1 MKSVV
6 SRYQAVENEL
16 AAAIAACGRRRDEVL
31 LLPVSKTV
39 SAECIAELYEY
50 GIRCFGENRAAVLC
64 AKAAVLPEDILW
76 HFIGPLQ
83 SNKVRKVVQCAAM
96 VHSIDNTDIL
106 ERFDRIVG
114 EEGKRTEFLIEVNIS
129 GEASKGGVAPNE
141 LDDLAARSAAARH
154 AVWKGLMTM
163 APLGADDKTLRD
175 IFGSLTAERDRLSK
189 LFKLDLPV
197 LSMGMSGD
205 YRVAVACGSTLVRL
219 GTCIFSGEKSR

>member
-1 MKSVV
+1 MSSVV
-6 SRYQAVENEL
+6 SRYQAVEKEL
-16 AAAIAACGRRRDEVL
+16 AAALAACGRRRDEVL

-39 SAECIAELYEY
+39 TAECIAELYGY

-64 AKAAVLPEDILW
+64 AKAAALPADIRW

-83 SNKVRKVVQCAAM
+83 SNKVRKVVQHAAM
-96 VHSIDNTDIL
+96 VHSIGDVAIL

-114 EEGKRTEFLIEVNIS
+114 EEGKRTEFLLEVNIS
-129 GEASKGGVAPNE
+129 GEASKGGVSPDE
-141 LDDLAARSAAARH
+141 LDALAAQAAAAEH

-163 APLGADDKTLRD
+163 APLGADEKTLHD
-175 IFGSLTAERDRLSK
+175 IFARLTAERDRLSK
-189 LFKLDLPV
+189 VYRRELPV

-219 GTCIFSGEKSR
+219 GSCIFSGE